1 MEGNSKIVS
10 FEFFPP
16 KTDSGKEK
24 LISVAKTFKK
34 ISAEYFSVTFGAGGS
49 TKAGTLE
56 TCVELY
62 NSTKTLTVPHIS
74 GIGSTKE
81 DIKDILDEYVEL
93 GFKRLMVLRGDLPS
107 GFGPIGE
114 FSYAIDL
121 INFIREHYENY
132 FYIGVGAYP
141 EVHPEALN
149 AQEDLNYFVEKVN
162 AGANGAVTQFFYDP
176 SSYIDFIN
184 ECNKKG
190 VTTAITPGI
199 MPIKNKDSLIRMS
212 KSCGA
217 KLPNSLVSKL
227 SEFDNEEDITKF
239 GIDYVTG
246 LCQEL
251 LDNEAPG
258 LHFYT
263 INQIEPT
270 KEIIRSL
277 SLDS

>member
-1 MEGNSKIVS
+1 MEENSRIVS

-24 LISVAKTFKK
+24 LISISKTFEAM
-34 ISAEYFSVTFGAGGS
+34 SADYFSVTFGAGGS
-49 TKAGTLE
+49 TKRGTLE

-62 NSTKTLTVPHIS
+62 NSTKTPIVPHIS

-81 DIKDILDEYVEL
+81 DIKDMLDEYVEL

-107 GFGPIGE
+107 GFGSIGD

-121 INFIREHYENY
+121 ISFIKEHYENY

-149 AQEDLNYFVEKVN
+149 AEEDLSHFAEKVK
-162 AGANGAVTQFFYDP
+162 AGANSAVTQFFYEP
-176 SSYIDFIN
+176 SSYIEFV
-184 ECNKKG
+184 NKCAKMG
-190 VTTAITPGI
+190 VKTAITPGI
-199 MPIKNKDSLIRMS
+199 MPITNKDLLIRMC

-217 KLPNSLVSKL
+217 KLPKSLVSKL
-227 SEFDNEEDITKF
+227 SDFDDEEELNKF
-239 GIDYVTG
+239 GIDYVAG
-246 LCQEL
+246 LCEKL
-251 LDNEAPG
+251 LDNDAPG

-263 INQIEPT
+263 INKLEPT
-270 KEIIRSL
+270 KEIVGSL
-277 SLDS
+277 NLDS